1 MLTMHSLLSKCLAS
15 LRLGLTV
22 AVDLPVAED
31 LPVAVA
37 VTLRRNYAIPLRGNL
52 RRRTINP

>member
-22 AVDLPVAED
+22 AVD